1 MKVAIPHWQSRVS
14 PVFDVA
20 QHVVLVDLD
29 APDPRNRTNVIL
41 DDEDPARRA
50 RQLAGS
56 GAEILICGAISLPME
71 TAVSAAGI
79 RVVAQICGNIECV
92 LQAFA
97 ENRLGQDAFR
107 MPGCCGRR
115 RRYHGGRRAGRS

>member
-20 QHVVLVDLD
+20 QHVLLVDLN
-29 APDPRNRTNVIL
+29 APDPPNRTDVVL

-56 GAEILICGAISLPME
+56 GAEILICGAISRPME
-71 TAVSAAGI
+71 MAVSAAGI
-79 RVVAQICGNIECV
+79 RVVAQICGNVECV

-97 ENRLGQDAFR
+97 ENRLGQDTFR